1 MTKEPRK
8 SRPPTKAKPS
18 ASPHEPEALEA
29 ASGVLLQSAPGL
41 AKLLQKELIYAGA
54 MKKDQKVFVKLQRN
68 HDLVFLNQV
77 KEGLDFEKV
86 RIAEVILRC
95 PAYGRF
101 KISKRQLE
109 LIADELKELGPRRLV
124 ISVAGKHFKRQDLV
138 RFFWREMEE
147 RGYDFNDDLEP
158 EVWIFCVDENWY
170 FGVPLI
176 KSRDTE
182 GRFDREEEREGAL
195 PPTIAAALA
204 FAAHPREN
212 DVVLDP
218 VCGSGTLLSEFHRFA
233 PTAKLIGRDI
243 DPQAISI
250 AKRNLKSV
258 AGVDLKA
265 GDSRELDLSVKP
277 NLILANLPFGV
288 QFGSKETNLDL
299 YKAILKSV
307 NETAAESWRGVFLT
321 SDTKNFEA
329 AVDAMKFYGEV
340 LFKVKV
346 RGELATAY
354 RVKAK

>member
-1 MTKEPRK
+1 MNKTPKE
-8 SRPPTKAKPS
+8 
-18 ASPHEPEALEA
+18 SPKKKQIPIEELGA
-29 ASGVLLQSAPGL
+29 ANGVLLQSAPGL

-54 MKKDQKVFVKLQRN
+54 MRKDQKVFVKLQRN
-68 HDLVFLNQV
+68 HDLVFLNSA

-86 RIAEVILRC
+86 RTAEVILRC

-109 LIADELKELGPRRLV
+109 VIADELKAIGPRRLV

-170 FGVPLI
+170 FGIPLI

-182 GRFDREEEREGAL
+182 GRDDREEEREGAL
-195 PPTIAAALA
+195 PPTIAAAMA
-204 FAAHPREN
+204 FASHPRDT

-218 VCGSGTLLSEFHRFA
+218 VCGSGTLLSEFHRYA
-233 PTAKLIGRDI
+233 PSAKLFGRDI
-243 DPQAISI
+243 DQKAIAI
-250 AKRNLKSV
+250 AKRNLKGIE
-258 AGVDLKA
+258 GVDLAA
-265 GDSRELDLSVKP
+265 GDSRKLILSEKP

-288 QFGSKETNLDL
+288 QFGKKETNLEL
-299 YKAILKSV
+299 YKDLLTSV
-307 NETAAESWRGVFLT
+307 ANAAAPGWRGVFLT

-329 AVDAMKFYGEV
+329 AVDALGFYGEV

-354 RVKAK
+354 RAKVK